1 MLEKLDVVNT
11 NGIGMMNVM
20 NVSNEINRRRSARD
34 PLFKADNSDR
44 CDLSKRLIVNSCG
57 MESFI
62 HLKRDNASNRP
73 AGRTDYQIVYTK
85 GGSLRYCENNR
96 WNICNENTF
105 LVFKPH
111 EPQIYYYS
119 MNEKASCYWIHFT
132 GYDAGEILRYHG
144 LEKRVNHLTSEPPH
158 LSSFISKIIDEF
170 LNPSENYQYVCACY
184 LESFIL
190 NLGLALSKENI
201 QKEKKNASISVIIK
215 EMQETYW
222 KNLPIEYYAAISGFS
237 VNHFIKLFKE
247 YTNQSPHNY
256 LTELKIRK
264 AENLILESEMSI
276 GDIARKVGYDDPLY
290 FSRVFKK
297 YRGYSPSSL
306 RKN

>member
-1 MLEKLDVVNT
+1 
-11 NGIGMMNVM
+11 MMNVM
-20 NVSNEINRRRSARD
+20 SVSNEINRLRSARD
-34 PLFKADNSDR
+34 PFFKTYNSDR

-57 MESFI
+57 MENVI
-62 HLKRDNASNRP
+62 HLKKDNASNRP
-73 AGRTDYQIVYTK
+73 VGRADYQIVYVK
-85 GGSLRYCENNR
+85 GGRLRYCEHNR

-119 MNEKASCYWIHFT
+119 ATEKASCYWIHFT
-132 GYDAGEILRYHG
+132 GYDAGAILQYHG
-144 LEKRVNHLTSEPPH
+144 LENRVNYLTSEPPH
-158 LSSFISKIIDEF
+158 LSSSISKIIDEF
-170 LNPSENYQYVCACY
+170 SNPSENYQYVCACY

-201 QKEKKNASISVIIK
+201 QKEKMNVSISVILK

-247 YTNQSPHNY
+247 YTKHSPHSY
-256 LTELKIRK
+256 MTELRIKE
-264 AENLILESEMSI
+264 AENLILESEISI
-276 GDIARKVGYDDPLY
+276 GDIAKKVGYDDPLY